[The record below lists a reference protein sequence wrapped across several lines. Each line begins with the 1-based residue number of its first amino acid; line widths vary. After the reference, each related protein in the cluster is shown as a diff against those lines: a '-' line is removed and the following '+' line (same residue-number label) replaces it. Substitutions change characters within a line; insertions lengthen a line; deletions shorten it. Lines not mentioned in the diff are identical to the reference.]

1 MKIKEMNGFLK
12 QLNQLP
18 QEFIDALKK
27 PIVINNII
35 DTLKESQNDLVNVQ
49 LICNNPDQYLK
60 KIPNQLN
67 LILPRTLID
76 SEEPYVVNIRNDVN
90 NYRKLYEKETK
101 QINKIIE
108 STIES
113 IKQIYP
119 TTKNLQ
125 DSLKKYTENYIE
137 NIQKMQIPLLNKKI
151 GLTLINLES
160 YPLEKRNRFINDRNE
175 ISKKID
181 EFFLDVD
188 KFLNKFSDISNF
200 NAKKIEKAIED
211 FLALPKSVK
220 ELAELMKISKKRF
233 ERSCR
238 VFNDLSNKEAI
249 DREFRNFQGPLNE
262 LNEME
267 KKIQEIKL
275 GSIKE
280 GIDEQKIKM
289 EQTKKELDEIELKL
303 KKQSDAISEEINQ
316 IRKKYGEKE
325 GELEEFTPSGLVDI
339 ETEDFV
345 KHILAESFKINEQI
359 KVINKSLNENMIMLI
374 EQSRLDL
381 LFIMDITNSMDI
393 YLVQVKSEFFKII
406 KEIQKECAG
415 IQIFIGF
422 IGYKDFSDLDFGES
436 YINLELTENY
446 DSITQNIQYAK
457 ADGGGDIPEDLCGA
471 LEFAVNKEWKGN
483 SRFTILVTDS
493 PCHGKQYYDEISE
506 NYDNYPDG
514 DKNGRNI
521 EDYIK
526 KLAED
531 EVSMFCLK
539 INNSTDKMFRIFE
552 NVYNNNK
559 KKDSTNQFMYDSGE
573 NIYKVVTDNAIKTF
587 RNRKPIDIKE

>member
-1 MKIKEMNGFLK
+1 MDEIEKFKK
-12 QLNQLP
+12 KLNQLP

-76 SEEPYVVNIRNDVN
+76 SDEPYVVNIRNDVN

-119 TTKNLQ
+119 TTKSLQ
-125 DSLKKYTENYIE
+125 DGLKKYTENYIE

-188 KFLNKFSDISNF
+188 KFLNKFSDISIF

-211 FLALPKSVK
+211 FLVLPKSVK
-220 ELAELMKISKKRF
+220 ELADLMKKSKKIF

-249 DREFRNFQGPLNE
+249 DREFRNFQSPLNE

-267 KKIQEIKL
+267 KKIHEIKRPR
-275 GSIKE
+275 KE
-280 GIDEQKIKM
+280 DIEEQKNNM

-303 KKQSDAISEEINQ
+303 KKQSDAISDEINE

-339 ETEDFV
+339 ETENFYKEV
-345 KHILAESFKINEQI
+345 FEQSFKINEQI
-359 KVINKSLNENMIMLI
+359 KIINQSLNENMVKII

-381 LFIMDITNSMDI
+381 LFIMDITNSMDV
-393 YLVQVKSEFFKII
+393 YLEEVKKQFTTII
-406 KEIQKECAG
+406 KGIKKECAG
-415 IQIFIGF
+415 ILIFIGF

-446 DSITQNIQYAK
+446 ESIIKNIQYAK

-471 LEFAVNKEWKGN
+471 LEFAVKKEWRGN

-493 PCHGKQYYDEISE
+493 PCHGRKYYDDITE
-506 NYDNYPDG
+506 NYDNYPEG
-514 DKNGRNI
+514 DKLGRNI

-531 EVSMFCLK
+531 EVSVFCLK
-539 INNSTDKMFRIFE
+539 INNSTDKMFKIFE
-552 NVYNNNK
+552 KVYNDNK
-559 KKDSTNQFMYDSGE
+559 KKDSLNQFVYDYGE
-573 NIYKVVTDNAIKTF
+573 NISNVVTSNAIKTF
-587 RNRKPIDIKE
+587 RNRKQIDIKEE

>member
-1 MKIKEMNGFLK
+1 M
-12 QLNQLP
+12 
-18 QEFIDALKK
+18 
-27 PIVINNII
+27 
-35 DTLKESQNDLVNVQ
+35 
-49 LICNNPDQYLK
+49 
-60 KIPNQLN
+60 
-67 LILPRTLID
+67 
-76 SEEPYVVNIRNDVN
+76 
-90 NYRKLYEKETK
+90 
-101 QINKIIE
+101 
-108 STIES
+108 
-113 IKQIYP
+113 YP
-119 TTKNLQ
+119 TTKSLQ
-125 DSLKKYTENYIE
+125 DGLKKYTENYIE

-211 FLALPKSVK
+211 FLVLPKSVK
-220 ELAELMKISKKRF
+220 ELADLMKKSKKTF

-249 DREFRNFQGPLNE
+249 DREFRNFQSPLNE

-267 KKIQEIKL
+267 KKIHEIKRPR
-275 GSIKE
+275 KE
-280 GIDEQKIKM
+280 DIEEQKNNM

-303 KKQSDAISEEINQ
+303 KKQSDAISDEINE

-339 ETEDFV
+339 ETENFYKEV
-345 KHILAESFKINEQI
+345 FEQSFKINEQI
-359 KVINKSLNENMIMLI
+359 KIINQSLNENMVKII

-381 LFIMDITNSMDI
+381 LFIMDITNSMDV
-393 YLVQVKSEFFKII
+393 YLEEVKKQFTSII
-406 KEIQKECAG
+406 KEIKKECAG
-415 IQIFIGF
+415 ILIFIGF

-446 DSITQNIQYAK
+446 TSIIQNIEYAK

-471 LEFAVNKEWKGN
+471 LEFAVKKEWRGN

-493 PCHGKQYYDEISE
+493 PCHGRKYYDDITE
-506 NYDNYPDG
+506 NYDNYPEG
-514 DKNGRNI
+514 DKLGRNI

-531 EVSMFCLK
+531 EVSVFCLK
-539 INNSTDKMFRIFE
+539 INNSTDKMFKIFE
-552 NVYNNNK
+552 KVYNDNK
-559 KKDSTNQFMYDSGE
+559 KKDSLNQFVYDYGE
-573 NIYKVVTDNAIKTF
+573 NISNVVTSNAIKTF
-587 RNRKPIDIKE
+587 RNRKQIDIKEE

>member
-1 MKIKEMNGFLK
+1 MKIKEMKGFLK

-27 PIVINNII
+27 PIVINNIR
-35 DTLKESQNDLVNVQ
+35 DTIKASQNDLVNAQ

-108 STIES
+108 NTIKS

-119 TTKNLQ
+119 TTKSLQ
-125 DSLKKYTENYIE
+125 DNLKKYTENYIE

-160 YPLEKRNRFINDRNE
+160 YPIEKRNRFINDRNE

-188 KFLNKFSDISNF
+188 KFLNKFSDISIF

-211 FLALPKSVK
+211 FLVLPKSVK
-220 ELAELMKISKKRF
+220 ELADLMKKSKKTF

-249 DREFRNFQGPLNE
+249 DREFRNFQSPLNE

-267 KKIQEIKL
+267 KKIHEIKRPR
-275 GSIKE
+275 KE
-280 GIDEQKIKM
+280 DIEEQKNNM

-303 KKQSDAISEEINQ
+303 KKQSDAISDEINE

-339 ETEDFV
+339 ETENFYKEV
-345 KHILAESFKINEQI
+345 FEQSFKINEQI
-359 KVINKSLNENMIMLI
+359 KIINQSLNENMVKII

-381 LFIMDITNSMDI
+381 LFIMDITNSMDV
-393 YLVQVKSEFFKII
+393 YLDEVKKQVVNII
-406 KEIQKECAG
+406 NGIKRECAG
-415 IQIFIGF
+415 ILIFIGF

-446 DSITQNIQYAK
+446 TSIIQNIEYAK

-471 LEFAVNKEWKGN
+471 LEFAVKKEWRGN

-493 PCHGKQYYDEISE
+493 PCHGRKYYDDITE
-506 NYDNYPDG
+506 NYDNYPEG
-514 DKNGRNI
+514 DKLGRNI

-531 EVSMFCLK
+531 EVSVFCLK
-539 INNSTDKMFRIFE
+539 INNSTDKMFKIFE
-552 NVYNNNK
+552 KVYNDNK
-559 KKDSTNQFMYDSGE
+559 KKDSLNQFVYDYGE
-573 NIYKVVTDNAIKTF
+573 NISNVVTSNAIKTF
-587 RNRKPIDIKE
+587 RNRKQIDIKEE

>member
-1 MKIKEMNGFLK
+1 MDIPKFLGKI
-12 QLNQLP
+12 NQLP
-18 QEFIDALKK
+18 PEFIEALKR

-49 LICNNPDQYLK
+49 LICNNPDQYLM

-76 SEEPYVVNIRNDVN
+76 SDEPYVVNIRNDVN

-125 DSLKKYTENYIE
+125 DSFKKYTENYIE

-151 GLTLINLES
+151 GLAQINFEN
-160 YPLEKRNRFINDRNE
+160 YPLEKRNNFINDRNE
-175 ISKKID
+175 VSKKID

-188 KFLNKFSDISNF
+188 KFFNKFSEISIF
-200 NAKKIEKAIED
+200 NGKKIEEAIED
-211 FLALPKSVK
+211 FLVLPKSVK

-249 DREFRNFQGPLNE
+249 DREFRNFQSPLNE

-267 KKIQEIKL
+267 KKIHEIKRPR
-275 GSIKE
+275 KE
-280 GIDEQKIKM
+280 DIEEQKNNM

-303 KKQSDAISEEINQ
+303 KKQSDAISDEINE

-339 ETEDFV
+339 ETENFYKEV
-345 KHILAESFKINEQI
+345 FEQSFKINEQI
-359 KVINKSLNENMIMLI
+359 KIINQSLNENMVKII

-381 LFIMDITNSMDI
+381 LFIMDITNSMDV
-393 YLVQVKSEFFKII
+393 YLEEVKKQFTAII
-406 KEIQKECAG
+406 KEIKKECAG
-415 IQIFIGF
+415 ILIFIGF

-446 DSITQNIQYAK
+446 TSIIQNIEYAK

-471 LEFAVNKEWKGN
+471 LEFAVKKEWRGN

-493 PCHGKQYYDEISE
+493 PCHGRKYYDDITE
-506 NYDNYPDG
+506 NYDNYPEG
-514 DKNGRNI
+514 DKLGRNI

-531 EVSMFCLK
+531 EVSVFCLK
-539 INNSTDKMFRIFE
+539 INNSTDKMFKIFE
-552 NVYNNNK
+552 KVYNDNK
-559 KKDSTNQFMYDSGE
+559 KKDSLNQFVYDYGE
-573 NIYKVVTDNAIKTF
+573 NISNVVTSNAIKTF
-587 RNRKPIDIKE
+587 RNRKQIDIKEE

>member
-1 MKIKEMNGFLK
+1 MNIQQYVGIIDK
-12 QLNQLP
+12 LP
-18 QEFIDALKK
+18 KEFIEALKR
-27 PIVINNII
+27 PIVINGII
-35 DTLKESQNDLVNVQ
+35 DTLNESQNDLINVQ

-67 LILPRTLID
+67 LILPRTLAE
-76 SEEPYVVNIRNDVN
+76 SKEPYIVNIKSDVN
-90 NYRKLYEKETK
+90 NYRKLYERETK

-119 TTKNLQ
+119 TTKTLQ
-125 DSLKKYTENYIE
+125 ENFKKYIE
-137 NIQKMQIPLLNKKI
+137 NYLESIQRMQIPLLNKKI
-151 GLTLINLES
+151 GLSEIKFEKF
-160 YPLEKRNRFINDRNE
+160 PLEKRNNFINDRNE
-175 ISKKID
+175 IVKKID

-188 KFLNKFSDISNF
+188 QFFNKFSDISIINS
-200 NAKKIEKAIED
+200 NKIEKAIED

-220 ELAELMKISKKRF
+220 ELADLMIKSKKTF

-249 DREFRNFQGPLNE
+249 DREFRNFQNPLIE
-262 LNEME
+262 INEME
-267 KKIQEIKL
+267 KKIQEMEV
-275 GSIKE
+275 SRMKE
-280 GIDEQKIKM
+280 GINEQQNNID
-289 EQTKKELDEIELKL
+289 QTKKELDEIELKL
-303 KKQSDAISEEINQ
+303 KKQSDAISQEINQ

-325 GELEEFTPSGLVDI
+325 GELEEFTPSGFVDI
-339 ETEDFV
+339 ETENFV
-345 KHILAESFKINEQI
+345 KQILAESFKINEQI
-359 KVINKSLNENMIMLI
+359 KVVNKSLNENMIMLI

-393 YLVQVKSEFFKII
+393 YLDQVKREFFAII

>member
-1 MKIKEMNGFLK
+1 MSIKDFLGK
-12 QLNQLP
+12 LNQLP
-18 QEFIDALKK
+18 PEFIEALKR

-151 GLTLINLES
+151 GLAQINFEN
-160 YPLEKRNRFINDRNE
+160 YPLEKRNNFINDRNE
-175 ISKKID
+175 VSKKID

-188 KFLNKFSDISNF
+188 KFFNKFSEISIF
-200 NAKKIEKAIED
+200 NGKKIEEAIED

-303 KKQSDAISEEINQ
+303 KKQSDAISNEINE

-325 GELEEFTPSGLVDI
+325 GELEEFTPSGSVDI
-339 ETEDFV
+339 ETENFYKEV
-345 KHILAESFKINEQI
+345 FEQSFKINEQI
-359 KVINKSLNENMIMLI
+359 KIINQSLNENMVKII

-381 LFIMDITNSMDI
+381 LFIMDITNSMDV
-393 YLVQVKSEFFKII
+393 YLEEVKKQFTAII
-406 KEIQKECAG
+406 KEIKKECAG
-415 IQIFIGF
+415 ILIFIGF

-446 DSITQNIQYAK
+446 ESIIKNIQYAK

-471 LEFAVNKEWKGN
+471 LEFAVKKEWRGN

-493 PCHGKQYYDEISE
+493 PCHGRKYYDDITE
-506 NYDNYPDG
+506 NYDNYPEG
-514 DKNGRNI
+514 DKLGRNI

-531 EVSMFCLK
+531 EVSVFCLK
-539 INNSTDKMFRIFE
+539 INNSTDKMFKIFE
-552 NVYNNNK
+552 KVYNDNK
-559 KKDSTNQFMYDSGE
+559 KKDSLNQFVYDFGE
-573 NIYKVVTDNAIKTF
+573 NISNVVTSNAIKTF
-587 RNRKPIDIKE
+587 RNRKQIDIKEE

>member
-1 MKIKEMNGFLK
+1 MKPEIEKFK
-12 QLNQLP
+12 KKLNQLP

-76 SEEPYVVNIRNDVN
+76 SDEPYVVNIRNDVN

-151 GLTLINLES
+151 GLAQINFEN
-160 YPLEKRNRFINDRNE
+160 YPLEKRNNFINDRNE
-175 ISKKID
+175 VSKKID

-188 KFLNKFSDISNF
+188 KFFNKFSDIAIF
-200 NAKKIEKAIED
+200 NGKKIEKAIED
-211 FLALPKSVK
+211 FLVLPKSVK
-220 ELAELMKISKKRF
+220 ELADLMKKSKKTF

-249 DREFRNFQGPLNE
+249 DREFRNFQSPLNE

-267 KKIQEIKL
+267 KKIHEIKRPR
-275 GSIKE
+275 KE
-280 GIDEQKIKM
+280 DIEEQKNNM

-303 KKQSDAISEEINQ
+303 KKQSDAISDEINE

-339 ETEDFV
+339 ETENFYKEV
-345 KHILAESFKINEQI
+345 FEQSFKINEQI
-359 KVINKSLNENMIMLI
+359 KIIKESLNENMVKIM

-381 LFIMDITNSMDI
+381 LFIMDITNSMDV
-393 YLVQVKSEFFKII
+393 YLEEVKRKVINII
-406 KEIQKECAG
+406 NEIKRECAG
-415 IQIFIGF
+415 ILIFIGF

-446 DSITQNIQYAK
+446 ESIIKNIQYAK

-471 LEFAVNKEWKGN
+471 LEFAVKKEWRGN

-493 PCHGKQYYDEISE
+493 PCHGRKYYDDITE
-506 NYDNYPDG
+506 NYDNYPEG
-514 DKNGRNI
+514 DKLGRNI

-531 EVSMFCLK
+531 EVSVFCLK
-539 INNSTDKMFRIFE
+539 INNSTDKMFKIFE
-552 NVYNNNK
+552 KVYNDNK
-559 KKDSTNQFMYDSGE
+559 KKDSLNQFVYDYGE
-573 NIYKVVTDNAIKTF
+573 NISNVVTSNAIKTF
-587 RNRKPIDIKE
+587 RNRKQIDIKEE